1 MSGETV
7 VTIIGNLTA
16 DPELRF
22 TQDGA
27 AVANFTI
34 ASTPRKLDRASGDWV
49 DGETL
54 FLQSS
59 IWRDYAENVAATLRK
74 GSRVIAVGTLR
85 QDNWE
90 DKEGNKRTT
99 MRFDVDEIG
108 PGLRYATAE
117 IRRNARPGQVS
128 EGAWVQP
135 DVKPSLLPEGWP
147 AAPVAA

>member
-7 VTIIGNLTA
+7 VTIIGNLTS

-22 TQDGA
+22 TQAGV
-27 AVANFTI
+27 AVAELTI
-34 ASTPRKLDRASGDWV
+34 ASTPRKLDRASGEWR

-54 FLQSS
+54 FLRAS

-99 MRFDVDEIG
+99 MRFDIDEIG
-108 PGLRYATAE
+108 PGLRYSTATVK
-117 IRRNARPGQVS
+117 RNARRDQVD

-135 DVKPSLLPEGWP
+135 DPKESLPPEGWP
-147 AAPVAA
+147 VAAVAA